1 MSDLRWLTWDSVSKG
16 GQQKE
21 EKHCYN
27 QQVASARI
35 WPSWRDSR
43 GYSTGCPCCV
53 LIASEG
59 NCSLIQLF
67 KWNWRHN
74 KAENMK
80 REFRQSS
87 ELSFNS
93 QVQSAQKPHHPPPL
107 SVGAKRKW
115 IVSASLTEKSYCVKT
130 ACFISLWF
138 SEPGKQLERA
148 RPRVQPERLILTCHC
163 EPGPAGSVGSCG
175 GGLTLR
181 QQKSLSTPRVSPSE
195 APAGRVAWQDTATR
209 IPTPPHGPAWPLL
222 LGRAI
227 GSQAYTLFSSSPFLL
242 STRPG
247 FSQSC
252 CPHYWK

>member
-1 MSDLRWLTWDSVSKG
+1 M
-16 GQQKE
+16 E
-21 EKHCYN
+21 
-27 QQVASARI
+27 
-35 WPSWRDSR
+35 
-43 GYSTGCPCCV
+43 
-53 LIASEG
+53 
-59 NCSLIQLF
+59 
-67 KWNWRHN
+67 
-74 KAENMK
+74 
-80 REFRQSS
+80 REFRHSS

-93 QVQSAQKPHHPPPL
+93 QVRSAQKPHHPPPL

-115 IVSASLTEKSYCVKT
+115 IVSAFLTEKSYCVKT

-138 SEPGKQLERA
+138 SEPGKRLERG

-163 EPGPAGSVGSCG
+163 EPGPVGSVGSCG

-181 QQKSLSTPRVSPSE
+181 QEKSLSTPSVSPSE

-209 IPTPPHGPAWPLL
+209 VPTPPHGPAWPLL

-227 GSQAYTLFSSSPFLL
+227 GSQACTLFSSLPFLP

-252 CPHYWK
+252 CPHY